1 MLQAMNTGHEGSLAT
16 VHANTPRDAL
26 SRLENMLGMGGF
38 SMPPKAMRQQIASA
52 LSAIVQI
59 ARLSDGTRKVVSLQ
73 EITGM
78 EGDIITT
85 QDIFVFEQTG
95 VQGDGSVI
103 GRFRA
108 TGIRPKFLQ
117 RVKAFGIKVPD
128 DLFDPSR
135 VME

>member
-1 MLQAMNTGHEGSLAT
+1 
-16 VHANTPRDAL
+16 
-26 SRLENMLGMGGF
+26 
-38 SMPPKAMRQQIASA
+38 MRQQIASA

-95 VQGDGSVI
+95 VQGDGSVT

-128 DLFDPSR
+128 DLFDPNR
-135 VME
+135 VIE